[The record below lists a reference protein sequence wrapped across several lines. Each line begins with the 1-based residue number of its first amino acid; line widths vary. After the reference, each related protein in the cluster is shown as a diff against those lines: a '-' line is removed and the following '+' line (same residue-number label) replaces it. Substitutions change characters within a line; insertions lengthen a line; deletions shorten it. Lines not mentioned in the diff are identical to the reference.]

1 MPILSWVPG
10 SSPEAPGTLSFYEQG
25 AAPSSGFQVSSKGAI
40 LSAISAAWSGA
51 TAAAVVAS
59 AIVVG
64 DLFDRWRMT
73 ADGGMAWGPGSGA
86 RDTTLYRSAA
96 ATLATDGS
104 LSLAVAGGGLLIK
117 EGTNARMGLAT
128 LVAGTVTVNTTAVTA
143 NSRIQL
149 TAQSTGA
156 APGACRISART
167 PGTSFVI
174 SSTSGTD
181 TSTVAWQIVEPAP

>member
-1 MPILSWVPG
+1 MPILRWDPG
-10 SSPEAPGTLSFYEQG
+10 ASPEAPGILSFFEQG
-25 AAPSSGFQVSSKGAI
+25 ASPSSGFQVSSKGAI
-40 LSAISAAWSGA
+40 LSAISSAWSGA

-64 DLFDRWRMT
+64 DLFDRFRIT

-86 RDTTLYRSAA
+86 RDTTLYRSAP

-104 LSLAVAGGGLLIK
+104 LSLAVVGAGLLIK
-117 EGTNARMGLAT
+117 EGTNARMGIAT
-128 LVAGTVTVNTTAVTA
+128 LAAGTVTVNTTAVTA

-149 TAQSTGA
+149 TAQTTGA
-156 APGACRISART
+156 APGALRVSARVA
-167 PGTSFVI
+167 GTSFTI